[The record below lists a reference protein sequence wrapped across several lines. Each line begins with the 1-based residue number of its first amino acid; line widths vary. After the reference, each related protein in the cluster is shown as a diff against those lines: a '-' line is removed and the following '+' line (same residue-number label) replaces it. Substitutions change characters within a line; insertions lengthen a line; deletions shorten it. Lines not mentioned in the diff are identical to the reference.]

1 MANQCLMTSVVQ
13 RREARGKGKRK
24 TFIKSSRE
32 TARLQIGSENRI
44 KKEIIDITDTKQ
56 TEEASSATYL
66 DV

>member
-1 MANQCLMTSVVQ
+1 MSNQCLITSVVQ

-32 TARLQIGSENRI
+32 TTRLQTGSENGI
-44 KKEIIDITDTKQ
+44 KKERIDITDTKQ
-56 TEEASSATYL
+56 TEEASFATYL

>member
-13 RREARGKGKRK
+13 RSVARGKGKSK